1 MEHASPHVSSP
12 PVADKASHGRSPSGT
27 HHASGELSSC
37 KRTSVP
43 RDWMHTGGGGLGRCQ
58 SPVDRSS
65 RDPVYGLPPRST
77 KRAFSWRPLTQ
88 HSGEGEKRDR
98 RAYTC
103 KYACAHVFVVN
114 SPFPAVPPARRGCTQ
129 HSTSRAANKEAHT
142 PLGLLLRV
150 IPPTNPRPQ
159 GQGAAAACAAS
170 PHSGIFH
177 PSRIP
182 PLK

>member
-1 MEHASPHVSSP
+1 MLPVQFCFRRPQAVELQAHFCAPRLDAYRRRRPGKVSIARRP
-12 PVADKASHGRSPSGT
+12 IEPRPRLRST
-27 HHASGELSSC
+27 
-37 KRTSVP
+37 TSVYQA
-43 RDWMHTGGGGLGRCQ
+43 RVL
-58 SPVDRSS
+58 
-65 RDPVYGLPPRST
+65 LAPPHS
-77 KRAFSWRPLTQ
+77 AFR
-88 HSGEGEKRDR
+88 GGEKRDR